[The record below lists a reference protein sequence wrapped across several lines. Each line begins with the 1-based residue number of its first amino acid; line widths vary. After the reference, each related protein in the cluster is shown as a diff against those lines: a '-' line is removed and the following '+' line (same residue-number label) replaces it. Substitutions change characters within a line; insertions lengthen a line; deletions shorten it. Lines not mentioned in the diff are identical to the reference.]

1 MVLGEQRKD
10 REMKENKKTETIAF
24 RVTEEKQVL
33 NEVADLMRMN
43 VGSLAA
49 AILGDFA
56 VARKKYGR
64 SMKWPVSF
72 EYFTEKDK

>member
-1 MVLGEQRKD
+1 
-10 REMKENKKTETIAF
+10 MKENKKTETIAF
-24 RVTEEKQVL
+24 RVTEEEKQVL
-33 NEVADLMRMN
+33 NEVANLMRMN

-72 EYFTEKDK
+72 EYFNEKDK